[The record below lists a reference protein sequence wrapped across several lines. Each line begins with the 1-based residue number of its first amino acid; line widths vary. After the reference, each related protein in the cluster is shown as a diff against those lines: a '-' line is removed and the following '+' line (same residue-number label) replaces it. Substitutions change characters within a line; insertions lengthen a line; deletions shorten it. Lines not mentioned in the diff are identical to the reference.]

1 MSNFEYK
8 VVPFIGVTKGS
19 ANGAEVASQLQAA
32 ITQHAVNGWIFHSF
46 NKVSIEV
53 QPGCLSGL
61 LGAKIASSELD
72 QLIFVKAN

>member
-8 VVPFIGVTKGS
+8 VVPFAGKTKGT
-19 ANGAEVASQLQAA
+19 ANASEIAAQLQSEIA
-32 ITQHAVNGWIFHSF
+32 HNAVNGWIFHSF

-61 LGAKIASSELD
+61 FGAKTAYMDMD